1 VNPPRESSESQSD
14 DPGEPRSRAG
24 GDGGRHTARGR
35 RRFWRALGRG
45 WTSSG
50 WARGDR
56 AIDGSDGGLRQ
67 GLVFLLALTAAGPL
81 LGLLWAAISPRLD
94 VAAGISGSETAFSTQ
109 ADIDA
114 TFGFICLGTGLIA
127 GVAARWRAAD
137 GGWPVP
143 VGIAAGGVA
152 GSLLAGWIGHLVR
165 SPGALRQ
172 LPPHAPAYVAGLV
185 DFKVRATGL
194 YMVLPATALVV
205 LAVALWL
212 PAALTRRGAP
222 GEPADAPAAPDE
234 TFAAAAAFRPKPAP
248 AETGGATPAAYPP
261 DRSPPADDTP
271 ADGPPADAVGRANGT
286 HGAVGENGVAR
297 ANGVPESMT
306 GGHPPRRNGLTAS
319 GGTAS
324 APAGATF
331 AAPPARGPAV
341 PGELD

>member
-1 VNPPRESSESQSD
+1 VNPPRKTSA
-14 DPGEPRSRAG
+14 PRSDGFEEPATPAAPTAAVGGEGARHAG
-24 GDGGRHTARGR
+24 PGRWWA
-35 RRFWRALGRG
+35 WRAAVRDLTLR
-45 WTSSG
+45 
-50 WARGDR
+50 DLR
-56 AIDGSDGGLRQ
+56 A
-67 GLVFLLALTAAGPL
+67 GLVFLLALTVAGPL
-81 LGLLWAAISPRLD
+81 LGLLWAAIAPRLD
-94 VAAGISGSETAFSTQ
+94 VAAGISGSETAFSAQ

-143 VGIAAGGVA
+143 VGIAAGGLA

-194 YMVLPATALVV
+194 YVVLPATALVV

-212 PAALTRRGAP
+212 PAALTRRGDAP
-222 GEPADAPAAPDE
+222 GEPADVPAAPDE

-248 AETGGATPAAYPP
+248 ADPTGGATPAAYPP

-271 ADGPPADAVGRANGT
+271 AEGPPADAVGRANGA
-286 HGAVGENGVAR
+286 HGAVGESGVAG

-306 GGHPPRRNGLTAS
+306 GGQPPRRNGLTAS
-319 GGTAS
+319 GGAAS
-324 APAGATF
+324 PPAGSTVAG
-331 AAPPARGPAV
+331 PPAQGLAV